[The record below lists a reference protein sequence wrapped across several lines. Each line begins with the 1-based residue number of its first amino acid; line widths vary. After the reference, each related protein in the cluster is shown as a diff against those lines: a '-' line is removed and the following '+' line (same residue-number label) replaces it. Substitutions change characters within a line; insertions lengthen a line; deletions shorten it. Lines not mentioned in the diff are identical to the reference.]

1 MWKAGRQR
9 EQHKKARQEPC
20 RAAQT
25 GASQSG
31 AGQQRRQD
39 SEPAGSGGRD
49 RDRQQTP
56 GFPRGRAALGKRTL
70 SQAGRARLRGSRP
83 SPRLQAS
90 SSLDPSPSF
99 PEKSQGSLFGFWF
112 LNFITFAVALRLLV
126 VQSRP
131 TLCNPVDCSPPG
143 SSVHG
148 ILQARIL
155 EWVAFHFSGGSSR
168 PRDQTRISCIAG
180 RFFTI

>member
-1 MWKAGRQR
+1 MTESSPRTRQEGRPRPDRAGAWPLTFALEPRQPIKALKQELTQADRSCQKITCGRQAGRENNTR
-9 EQHKKARQEPC
+9 RPDRSLAERR

-25 GASQSG
+25 GASQNG

-112 LNFITFAVALRLLV
+112 LNFITSAVALRL
-126 VQSRP
+126 
-131 TLCNPVDCSPPG
+131 
-143 SSVHG
+143 
-148 ILQARIL
+148 
-155 EWVAFHFSGGSSR
+155 
-168 PRDQTRISCIAG
+168 
-180 RFFTI
+180 

>member
-1 MWKAGRQR
+1 MWKAGGQR
-9 EQHKKARQEPC
+9 KQHKKAGQEPC
-20 RAAQT
+20 RTAQANRDGKTLNRPGRAA
-25 GASQSG
+25 GN
-31 AGQQRRQD
+31 
-39 SEPAGSGGRD
+39 

-56 GFPRGRAALGKRTL
+56 GFPRGRAALEKRML

-83 SPRLQAS
+83 SPRLLAS

-99 PEKSQGSLFGFWF
+99 PERSQGSLFGFCF
-112 LNFITFAVALRLLV
+112 LNFITFAVTLRLLV
-126 VQSRP
+126 VQSCP
-131 TLCNPVDCSPPG
+131 SLCDPVDCSPPG

-180 RFFTI
+180 RLFTI